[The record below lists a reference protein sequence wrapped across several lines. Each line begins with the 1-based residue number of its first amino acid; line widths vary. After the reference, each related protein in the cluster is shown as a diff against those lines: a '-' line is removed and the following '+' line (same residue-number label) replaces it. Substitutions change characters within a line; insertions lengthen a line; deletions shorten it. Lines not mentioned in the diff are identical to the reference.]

1 MQKTWYI
8 KCRGG
13 NLPPATFRIQ
23 PVGVNGTTQ
32 CSGGN
37 LPPTGPQG
45 RNRGTFVSAS
55 SNGASPSPGLEWRWV
70 NAATLF
76 RVWGDTIQPHRLYM
90 PRGGRQVAAPTGPIS
105 GGTVQPHRLYM
116 PRGGR
121 QVAAPTGPISGG
133 TIHPHKLYSIR
144 GILFAYLSP
153 YCVKKFSGS
162 TPKRGASAFL
172 ELTSAPHWIPGGLR
186 RPLAS

>member
-105 GGTVQPHRLYM
+105 GGT
-116 PRGGR
+116 
-121 QVAAPTGPISGG
+121 
-133 TIHPHKLYSIR
+133 IHPHKLYSIR

>member
-1 MQKTWYI
+1 MQ
-8 KCRGG
+8 CRGG
-13 NLPPATFRIQ
+13 NLPPATFRIH

-105 GGTVQPHRLYM
+105 GGT
-116 PRGGR
+116 
-121 QVAAPTGPISGG
+121 
-133 TIHPHKLYSIR
+133 IHPHKLYSIR